1 VDALFCMGS
10 SGIDVLV
17 LEDFLIDRESLPANW
32 AELFPAWRER
42 ARSGFARGR
51 SAVSEDLYTFV

>member
-1 VDALFCMGS
+1 M
-10 SGIDVLV
+10 
-17 LEDFLIDRESLPANW
+17 LEDFLIDRQAVPANW

-42 ARSGFARGR
+42 ARSGFSRDK